1 MARTDTQ
8 VYRPFRGTIGG
19 SRFGFMALA
28 RAGIAAATKRK
39 LPLVILYGPPAIATI
54 IFSFVVYAR
63 FSLEAGVTPEA
74 LGGRSP
80 ASVIAAGFAKTII
93 QVREQIALFHL
104 AMSLFTLLVIAWF
117 GAGLIADDRRLGA
130 HLLYFARPLSRG
142 GYLAAKF
149 LVLFFFGGITV
160 VAPGLVICIVAAFA
174 SPDFAF
180 LRDEGS
186 LIPRSILFGALWAG
200 AWGSVMLAISSLFVR
215 KTFALVASF
224 AFFMITTVVSVVLAN
239 LQDDNRFL
247 MLSLQ
252 WNLQRIAGWMLDGP
266 PMENLQWDVRW
277 SFAVVSGVT
286 AAAWGILCARVR
298 RFEASS

>member
-8 VYRPFRGTIGG
+8 VYRAFRGTIGA
-19 SRFGFMALA
+19 RTFGFLALA

-39 LPLVILYGPPAIATI
+39 LPLVILYGPPAIATV

-63 FSLEAGVTPEA
+63 FSLEAGVTPSA
-74 LGGRSP
+74 LGGTSP
-80 ASVIAAGFAKTII
+80 ASLVAAGFAKTII
-93 QVREQIALFHL
+93 QVHEQIVLFHF

-130 HLLYFARPLSRG
+130 HLLYFARPLSRR

-149 LVLFFFGGITV
+149 LTLFFFGGIAV
-160 VAPGLVICIVAAFA
+160 IAPGLVICIVAAFA

-180 LRDEGS
+180 LREKGS
-186 LIPRSILFGALWAG
+186 LIPRTVLFGALWAG
-200 AWGSVMLAISSLFVR
+200 VWGSVMLAISSLFTR

-224 AFFMITTVVSVVLAN
+224 AFFMISAAIAVVLAN
-239 LQDDNRFL
+239 LQQDDRFL

-252 WNLQRIAGWMLDGP
+252 MNLQRIAVWMLEGP
-266 PMENLQWDVRW
+266 SMNMCWDVRW
-277 SFAVVSGVT
+277 SFAVVLGITV
-286 AAAWGILCARVR
+286 AAWLILAARVR
-298 RFEASS
+298 KLEASA